1 MLRKITK
8 SPYLILLSAFILFI
22 TSGYET
28 VHTLDE
34 LTLGTH
40 HGILVFSIIQIIKV
54 IPEIMHGLQ
63 EIEEADELREKRLL
77 N

>member
-1 MLRKITK
+1 MLKNITT
-8 SPYLILLSAFILFI
+8 SPYLILLSAAILLV

-28 VHTLDE
+28 IHTLDE
-34 LTLGTH
+34 FTLGTH
-40 HGILVFSIIQIIKV
+40 HGILVFSIIQIIRV

-63 EIEEADELREKRLL
+63 EIEEADELMNKRIP